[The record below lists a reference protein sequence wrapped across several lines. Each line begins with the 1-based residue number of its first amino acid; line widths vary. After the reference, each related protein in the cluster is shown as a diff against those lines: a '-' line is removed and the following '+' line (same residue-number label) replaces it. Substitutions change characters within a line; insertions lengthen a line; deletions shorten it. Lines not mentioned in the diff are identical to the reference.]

1 MLGAKR
7 RDHILQSVLVE
18 GALKVSDLAREL
30 NVSDITIRRDISQL
44 SRQGL
49 VRKVH
54 GGVINAHHYLSS
66 HEPPFL
72 ETRDI
77 QLGAKTA
84 IAQHAATLV
93 TPGQSVA
100 LLGGSTIF
108 ALAKAL
114 LPLGSLSI
122 VTNSVPVSDLFAQH
136 TGHHHSIILTGGS
149 RTPTDSLVGPVA
161 VDTFRGFNVD
171 IAFMGSFGVDPKKG
185 FSTPNPLEAD
195 VNKAVIAQ
203 THTVCVLADHTK
215 WGVRGLATFADFS
228 DVHHLVTDSDVDLT
242 WRKEVKNLVPLTVVA
257 SEETQTT

>member
-49 VRKVH
+49 VLKVH
-54 GGVINAHHYLSS
+54 GGVIDAHHPLSS
-66 HEPPFL
+66 HEPLFL

-77 QLGAKTA
+77 QLAAKTA

-93 TPGQSVA
+93 SPGQSVA

-114 LPLGSLSI
+114 LPLGPLSI

-136 TGHHHSIILTGGS
+136 TGHQHSVILTGGS

-161 VDTFRGFNVD
+161 VDTLRGLNCDV
-171 IAFMGSFGVDPKKG
+171 AFMGSFGVDGERG

-203 THTVCVLADHTK
+203 ADTVCVLVDHTK
-215 WGVRGLATFADFS
+215 WGVRGLAAFADFS
-228 DVHHLVTDSDVDLT
+228 DVHHLITDAGVDQSARQQLAGQ
-242 WRKEVKNLVPLTVVA
+242 VPLTVVPVRKRP
-257 SEETQTT
+257 S

>member
-7 RDHILQSVLVE
+7 RDHILQSVLLE

-30 NVSDITIRRDISQL
+30 NVSDITIRRDINQL

-54 GGVINAHHYLSS
+54 GGVIDAHHHLASR
-66 HEPPFL
+66 EPLFL

-77 QLGAKTA
+77 QLTAKTT

-93 TPGQSVA
+93 APGQSVA
-100 LLGGSTIF
+100 LLGGSTVF

-114 LPLGSLSI
+114 IPLGPLSI

-136 TGHHHSIILTGGS
+136 SGHGHSVILTGGS

-161 VDTFRGFNVD
+161 VDTLRGLNCD
-171 IAFMGSFGVDPKKG
+171 IAFMGSFGFDGERG

-195 VNKAVIAQ
+195 VNKAVIAK
-203 THTVCVLADHTK
+203 TPTVCVLADHTK
-215 WGVRGLATFADFS
+215 WGVRGLAPFAEFS
-228 DVHHLVTDSDVDLT
+228 DVHHLITDSGLDMAARNRVAGMVRLS
-242 WRKEVKNLVPLTVVA
+242 VVSPEGNQPA
-257 SEETQTT
+257 